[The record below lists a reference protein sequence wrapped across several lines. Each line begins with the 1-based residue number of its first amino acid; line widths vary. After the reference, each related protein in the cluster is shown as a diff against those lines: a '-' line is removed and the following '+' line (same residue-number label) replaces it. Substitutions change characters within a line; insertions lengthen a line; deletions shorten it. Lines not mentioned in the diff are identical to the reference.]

1 MEYYSAIEK
10 NEIMAIAATWMNFEI
25 FTLNK
30 PAKERQIY
38 DIACMWTLKN
48 WTYIQKRN
56 KPTENRKKNNLW

>member
-48 WTYIQKRN
+48 
-56 KPTENRKKNNLW
+56 TELTKTGLPWWLRW